1 MKTIRP
7 ENLASRLESLSPH
20 PRVVAPGNFATPQTL
35 LKVLDGAIP
44 AYTLHMLNAQGEIP
58 SRPGVTHETTFVG
71 PGMRRSPTLMYYP
84 CRLSLTPIILR
95 SALPVDVLL
104 LHTST
109 PRDGVVSMGLEV
121 NILPAVLEAV
131 RDRGGLVIAQVNPRM
146 PHTYGDA
153 LVHVDDIDYAIEVD
167 EPLMALEPPAPDEVA
182 QAIAGR
188 IYSRIPD
195 GATLQL
201 GIGGVPDAV
210 LASLTGRRGLRIW
223 SEMFSDG
230 VLALHEL
237 GCFDTD
243 VPLTASF
250 VFGSQRLYEW
260 LDGNRLVRMRRTE
273 VTNNPGRISRTP
285 SMISVNSALQ
295 VDLYG
300 QANAS
305 RIKGRIYSG
314 FGGSTDFIVG
324 ALHSPGGAC
333 VHRAALVA
341 PARAGVHHRAAH
353 RRPGH
358 VLPALLRGHGVRI
371 GADLRQRRAG
381 AGPATDRARRAPR
394 RSRGPVG
401 GGQGPR
407 PGVTPRVS

>member
-7 ENLASRLESLSPH
+7 ESLANRLESLTPN
-20 PRVVAPGNFATPQTL
+20 PRIVAPGNFATPQTL
-35 LKVLDGAIP
+35 LKLVDEVLP
-44 AYTLHMLNAQGEIP
+44 QYTLHMLNAQGTIP
-58 SRPGVTHETTFVG
+58 TRDGVTHETTFVG
-71 PGMRRSPTLMYYP
+71 PGMRRSPNLMYYP
-84 CRLSLTPIILR
+84 CRLSLTPVILR
-95 SALPVDVLL
+95 QSLPVDVLL

-109 PRDGVVSMGLEV
+109 PRDKMVSMGLEV
-121 NILPAVLEAV
+121 NILPAVFEAV
-131 RDRGGLVIAQVNPRM
+131 RDRGGLIIAQVNPKM

-153 LVHVDDIDYAIEVD
+153 LVHVDDIDYCIEVD
-167 EPLMALEPPAPDEVA
+167 EPLMALEPSPPDEVA

-210 LASLTGRRGLRIW
+210 LGALTGRRGLRIW

-250 VFGSQRLYEW
+250 VFGSQRLYDW

-273 VTNNPGRISRTP
+273 VTNDPGRISRTP
-285 SMISVNSALQ
+285 AMISVNSALQ

-324 ALHSPGGAC
+324 ALHSPGGNAFIALPSW
-333 VHRAALVA
+333 HPRAQVSTIVPLIEGPVTSFQHSSVVTEYGLAQIFGNEEHEQVRQLIE
-341 PARAGVHHRAAH
+341 HAAH
-353 RRPGH
+353 PDARE
-358 VLPALLRGHGVRI
+358 ALWE
-371 GADLRQRRAG
+371 AAK
-381 AGPATDRARRAPR
+381 
-394 RSRGPVG
+394 
-401 GGQGPR
+401 GQGR
-407 PGVTPRVS
+407 A

>member
-1 MKTIRP
+1 VKTLRP
-7 ENLASRLESLSPH
+7 ENLASRLASLGPH
-20 PRVVAPGNFATPQTL
+20 PRIVAPGNFATPQTL
-35 LKVLDGAIP
+35 LRVVDEAVSS
-44 AYTLHMLNAQGEIP
+44 YTLHMLNAQGSIP
-58 SRPGVTHETTFVG
+58 TRPEVVHETTFVG
-71 PGMRRSPTLMYYP
+71 PGMRKSPTLMYYP
-84 CRLSLTPIILR
+84 CRLSLTPVILR
-95 SALPVDVLL
+95 YQLPVDVLL

-121 NILPAVLEAV
+121 NILPAVLESV
-131 RDRGGLVIAQVNPRM
+131 RDRGGLIIAQVNPKM

-153 LVHVDDIDYAIEVD
+153 LVHVDDIDYCIEVD
-167 EPLMALEPPAPDEVA
+167 EPLMALEPSPPDEVA

-210 LASLTGRRGLRIW
+210 LTSLTGRRGLRIW

-230 VLALHEL
+230 VLPLNEM
-237 GCFDTD
+237 GCFDSD

-250 VFGSQRLYEW
+250 VFGSQRLYDW
-260 LDGNRLVRMRRTE
+260 LDENRRVRMRRTE
-273 VTNNPGRISRTP
+273 VTNDPGRISRTP
-285 SMISVNSALQ
+285 AMVSVNSALQ

-324 ALHSPGGAC
+324 ALHSPGGHAFIALPSW
-333 VHRAALVA
+333 HPRAQVSTIVPLIEGPITSFQHSSVVTEYGLAQIFGNEEREQVRQLIDHAAHPDAREALWEA
-341 PARAGVHHRAAH
+341 ARAQGRA
-353 RRPGH
+353 
-358 VLPALLRGHGVRI
+358 
-371 GADLRQRRAG
+371 
-381 AGPATDRARRAPR
+381 
-394 RSRGPVG
+394 
-401 GGQGPR
+401 
-407 PGVTPRVS
+407 

>member
-1 MKTIRP
+1 VKRVRP
-7 ENLASRLESLSPH
+7 ENLATRLESIPPH
-20 PRVVAPGNFATPQTL
+20 PRIVAPGNFATPQEL
-35 LKVLDGAIP
+35 LRVVDAAVP
-44 AYTLHMLNAQGEIP
+44 SYSLHMLNAQGDIP

-71 PGMRRSPTLMYYP
+71 PGMRRSHSLMYYP
-84 CRLSLTPIILR
+84 CRLSLTPVILR
-95 SALPVDVLL
+95 QSLPVDVLL

-121 NILPAVLEAV
+121 NILPSVLEAV
-131 RDRGGLVIAQVNPRM
+131 RDRGGLVIAQANPRM

-153 LVHVDDIDYAIEVD
+153 LVHVDDIDYFIEVD
-167 EPLMALEPPAPDEVA
+167 EPLMSLEPREPDEVA

-188 IYSRIPD
+188 IYSKIPD

-201 GIGGVPDAV
+201 GIGAVPDAV
-210 LASLTGRRGLRIW
+210 LSSLTGRRGLRIW

-230 VLALHEL
+230 VLPLDEL

-250 VFGSQRLYEW
+250 VFGSQRLYDW
-260 LDGNRLVRMRRTE
+260 LDGNRRVRMRRTE
-273 VTNNPGRISRTP
+273 TTNNPGRISRTP

-324 ALHSPGGAC
+324 ALHSQGGHAFIALPSW
-333 VHRAALVA
+333 HPRAQVSTIVPLIEGPVTSFQHSSVVTEYGLAQIFGNEEHEQVRQLIE
-341 PARAGVHHRAAH
+341 HAAH
-353 RRPGH
+353 PDARD
-358 VLPALLRGHGVRI
+358 ALWEAAKAQGRG
-371 GADLRQRRAG
+371 
-381 AGPATDRARRAPR
+381 
-394 RSRGPVG
+394 
-401 GGQGPR
+401 
-407 PGVTPRVS
+407 